1 MKVNKMLEDKI
12 RGSLY
17 CFAIG
22 DAMGATT
29 EFMNESDIKHK
40 YGIVDDLIGGGWL
53 NTIPGE
59 VTDDTQMTICVI
71 DAIMNCDG
79 KIDLF
84 EEICASN
91 FIKWYNS
98 NPKDVGGQCSKAI
111 NILKNGKRI
120 KPNNGLGNGSLMRAL
135 PCALYGNINFNV
147 VQGKLTHPDRE
158 CKIFV
163 KMYHDEINN
172 LLYDSC
178 IERDFKLSIPT
189 GYVLNTFSNSMYWLT
204 NTASLEE
211 AIVGAV
217 NHGGDSD
224 TIAAITGGLVG
235 AKYGYS
241 NIPKKWV
248 DKLDNDVKIKFEKFI
263 FFIKNYLQI

>member
-1 MKVNKMLEDKI
+1 
-12 RGSLY
+12 
-17 CFAIG
+17 
-22 DAMGATT
+22 
-29 EFMNESDIKHK
+29 
-40 YGIVDDLIGGGWL
+40 
-53 NTIPGE
+53 
-59 VTDDTQMTICVI
+59 MTICVI

-91 FIKWYNS
+91 FIEWYNS

-120 KPNNGLGNGSLMRAL
+120 K
-135 PCALYGNINFNV
+135 INFNV

-263 FFIKNYLQI
+263 FFIKKLFTNIDL